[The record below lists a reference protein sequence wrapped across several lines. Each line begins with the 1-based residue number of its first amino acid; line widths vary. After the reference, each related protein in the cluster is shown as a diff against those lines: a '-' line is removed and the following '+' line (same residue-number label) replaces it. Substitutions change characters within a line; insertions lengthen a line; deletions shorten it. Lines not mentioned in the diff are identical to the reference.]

1 MEIPVAIFKDE
12 GSVYGV
18 NVPDI
23 KGCHS
28 WGETIDDALRNAKD
42 AIYSHVETLIE
53 LGEPFEMTQSKI
65 ELLSQELDYAG
76 AVWALVDV
84 ELEKL
89 DSKPERINISIPRFV
104 LTKID
109 DFANARH
116 ETRSGF
122 ISRAALQVIA
132 AEKREMEFGV
142 RSAGSA

>member
-28 WGETIDDALRNAKD
+28 WGETIDEALKNAKE

-53 LGEPFEMTQSKI
+53 LGEQFEITQSKI
-65 ELLSQELDYAG
+65 EALSQSADYAG

-89 DSKPERINISIPRFV
+89 DSKPERINVSLPRFV
-104 LTKID
+104 LSKID
-109 DFANARH
+109 DFTNARH

-122 ISRAALQVIA
+122 LSRAALQVIA
-132 AEKREMEFGV
+132 SEKKSLE
-142 RSAGSA
+142 AA

>member
-1 MEIPVAIFKDE
+1 MRMEIAVAIFKDK

-23 KGCHS
+23 RGCHS
-28 WGETIDDALRNAKD
+28 WGNTIDEALKNAKK
-42 AIYSHVETLIE
+42 AIYDHVETLVE
-53 LGEPFEMTQSKI
+53 LGQPVEISQSTI
-65 ELLSQELDYAG
+65 EALIQSAEYAG

-109 DFANARH
+109 NFAESRH
-116 ETRSGF
+116 ETRSGV
-122 ISRAALQVIA
+122 IARAALQLIA
-132 AEKREMEFGV
+132 AETKAV
-142 RSAGSA
+142 DPA